1 MHRVDK
7 LKQQEEN
14 KRKRAEYQ
22 NSLIWAMYDSGYDI
36 SDIADQVGVSMLM
49 VKHRLGQEQIIT
61 NSI

>member
-14 KRKRAEYQ
+14 KRKRVEYQ
-22 NSLIWAMYDSGYDI
+22 KSLIWAMYDSGYDI
-36 SDIADQVGVSMLM
+36 SEIADQVGISMLT
-49 VKHRLGQEQIIT
+49 VKRRLGQEQIIT